1 MGGLISNAAGAL
13 CKGAGVWR
21 RCALGSRAA
30 VVETPGAAS
39 MAEWQISQA
48 EQVACSCGWH
58 SADASAQWLPRSA
71 AVLWWL
77 ASPWVLC

>member
-77 ASPWVLC
+77 ASSWVVC

>member
-21 RCALGSRAA
+21 RCAPGSRAA

-71 AVLWWL
+71 AVL
-77 ASPWVLC
+77 

>member
-1 MGGLISNAAGAL
+1 MSNAAGAL
-13 CKGAGVWR
+13 CRGAAVWR
-21 RCALGSRAA
+21 RCAPGSRGTFG
-30 VVETPGAAS
+30 ETPGAAS

-58 SADASAQWLPRSA
+58 SADASVQWLAGSA

-77 ASPWVLC
+77 ASS